1 MPLTS
6 SLLSIN
12 RHLMTASHVPY
23 QIDILHIMLREV
35 DLDIDSAGASLIK
48 HNLAS
53 KIGRSTAPKEH

>member
-6 SLLSIN
+6 SMLSIN

-35 DLDIDSAGASLIK
+35 DLDIDSAGDSLIK
-48 HNLAS
+48 HSLAS
-53 KIGRSTAPKEH
+53 KIGWSTSPKDH